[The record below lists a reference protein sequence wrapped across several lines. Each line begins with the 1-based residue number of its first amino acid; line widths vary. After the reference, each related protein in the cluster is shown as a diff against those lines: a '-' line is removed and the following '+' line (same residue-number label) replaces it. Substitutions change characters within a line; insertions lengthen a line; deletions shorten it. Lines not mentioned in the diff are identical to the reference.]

1 MANYIWQCHDC
12 KLYWDRDYPV
22 ATNPCRTKC
31 PQCRKLCDRKYT
43 PTPVHFK
50 GAGWDGPTG
59 FNMKGGSDEINM
71 KLQDQCKERM
81 KTGWQSYAHYEPSE
95 GWLDANVTKK
105 RTEAQAR
112 EKYETHKKITDQV
125 YDKAG
130 IDRTEV
136 RNSKPQ

>member
-43 PTPVHFK
+43 PVPVHFK

-59 FNMKGGSDEINM
+59 FNQTGGSDEINK
-71 KLQDQCKERM
+71 KLQEGCKERM
-81 KTGWQSYAHYEPSE
+81 KSGWQQYARYEPSE
-95 GWLDANVTKK
+95 GYLEDRKARKLTDREVQAKKDASKK
-105 RTEAQAR
+105 LS
-112 EKYETHKKITDQV
+112 THT
-125 YDKAG
+125 YNKAG
-130 IDRTEV
+130 IDPTKKY
-136 RNSKPQ
+136 KPQ